1 VTLPQGAQLAL
12 LQLPHPEP
20 PQLLGPALPFAAMWL
35 QPAVVTGSSEMVSLV
50 LEEPELTE
58 TVRLSLY
65 STVAAECPR

>member
-1 VTLPQGAQLAL
+1 
-12 LQLPHPEP
+12 
-20 PQLLGPALPFAAMWL
+20 MWL
-35 QPAVVTGSSEMVSLV
+35 QPAVVVTGSSEMVSLV